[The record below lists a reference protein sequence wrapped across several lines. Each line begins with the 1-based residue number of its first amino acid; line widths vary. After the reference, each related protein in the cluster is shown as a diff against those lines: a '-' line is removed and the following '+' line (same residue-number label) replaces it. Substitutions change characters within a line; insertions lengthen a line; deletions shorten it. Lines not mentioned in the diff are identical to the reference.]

1 MDKFQAQLIGALV
14 QKLGGNVELT
24 PEDMATA
31 PVVTLQR
38 TPANPNIKLWVDAAA
53 QPPKL

>member
-38 TPANPNIKLWVDAAA
+38 TPANPNIKLWVEPAAGPV
-53 QPPKL
+53 QP